1 MAEGTKSIEINVLP
15 AKNGDCI
22 HIRFFSKGTWFNI
35 VIDSGPGN
43 CSGLFGDLL
52 ERIRERGEAVDLL
65 CFTHIDD
72 DHIRAAEKVLCRHA
86 FDTSCI
92 KMVWLNLPPS
102 VASHVPTQD
111 ELDYCRTSV
120 TSACELWIAI
130 GAKDI
135 PCQTIVAEGT
145 QMRLG
150 DAVVD
155 ILLPDRIRLDAFYKK
170 WEQEEQV
177 LRNRSK
183 YILTSIGA
191 SDTSPLNGSSIV
203 LMLTINGKKMLFT
216 GDAFADDLANVA
228 QMHAGDDGFF
238 LVKLPH
244 HGSDSN
250 ISTEMLN
257 SFKCSHFLI
266 CTDQRPDRPS
276 QATIDLLVDYGTQQG
291 HPVILFGNYPW
302 NKIKSSESG
311 LQICQL
317 PSSEKPVELQEILLF
332 SEG

>member
-1 MAEGTKSIEINVLP
+1 MSEQIKSVEINVLP

-22 HIRFFSKGTWFNI
+22 HIRFFSKESWFNI

-43 CSGLFGDLL
+43 CSGQFGDLL
-52 ERIRERGEAVDLL
+52 ERIREQGETVDLL

-72 DHIRAAEKVLCRHA
+72 DHIRAAEKVLCRRA

-102 VASHVPTQD
+102 VTSYVPTQD

-135 PCQTIVAEGT
+135 PRQTLVAEGT

-155 ILLPDRIRLDAFYKK
+155 VLLPDQICLDAYYRK

-177 LRNRSK
+177 LRNRGK
-183 YILTSIGA
+183 YILTSIGT

-203 LMLTINGKKMLFT
+203 LKITINGKKLLFT
-216 GDAFADDLANVA
+216 GDAFADDLAKVA
-228 QMHAGDDGFF
+228 KLHAGDDGFF

-257 SFKCSHFLI
+257 SLKCSYFLI
-266 CTDQRPDRPS
+266 STDQRPDRPS
-276 QATIDLLVDYGTQQG
+276 QSAIDHLAAYGTQQG
-291 HPVILFGNYPW
+291 QPVILFGNYPW
-302 NKIKSSESG
+302 NKISSPEGG

-317 PSSEKPVELQEILLF
+317 PGSDKPVELQEILLY